1 METQDDIRLDW
12 MHHEYTGMRDAM
24 HKLINRMDGYEAA
37 LLGLTEAVSQ
47 NSQRLDAVEKRL
59 DAVEQRLTLIEGV
72 VLENRTI
79 LLTISDHLD
88 LTLER
93 PPKNPQSG

>member
-1 METQDDIRLDW
+1 

-47 NSQRLDAVEKRL
+47 NSKRL

-79 LLTISDHLD
+79 LLTIADHLD

-93 PPKNPQSG
+93 PPQNPQSG